1 MINLRQ
7 GPSKILRHGSNI
19 RWRDIEDELA
29 FLTEGREH
37 CALRHLQE
45 HRPGECVMSIEEITQ
60 LEQSAAFARERD
72 EKMKTISKSITE
84 VAQIFKELA
93 VLVIDQGTVLDRCAN
108 ILCSVQM
115 CRVLGLTTTWSTP
128 LSG

>member
-1 MINLRQ
+1 
-7 GPSKILRHGSNI
+7 
-19 RWRDIEDELA
+19 
-29 FLTEGREH
+29 
-37 CALRHLQE
+37 
-45 HRPGECVMSIEEITQ
+45 MSIEEITQ

-115 CRVLGLTTTWSTP
+115 
-128 LSG
+128 

>member
-1 MINLRQ
+1 
-7 GPSKILRHGSNI
+7 
-19 RWRDIEDELA
+19 
-29 FLTEGREH
+29 
-37 CALRHLQE
+37 
-45 HRPGECVMSIEEITQ
+45 MSIEEITQ